1 MGQEK
6 ILVIDDDQ
14 GLIDIIQ
21 ANLEP
26 EGFQVVGATNGI
38 DGLRLLKA
46 EQPSLVILDVLM
58 PGVDGWGVLRQMQAD
73 PRTAAIPV
81 IMLTAVCGTEDAIRG
96 LEGGAIEYTTK
107 PFYPA
112 DLVASVKIML
122 RVFDPTLRQQ
132 YRSQRIAKRRRSLT
146 DRRQ

>member
-1 MGQEK
+1 MKQDK

-26 EGFQVVGATNGI
+26 EGFRVVGATNGS
-38 DGLRLLKA
+38 DGLRLLVD

-58 PGVDGWGVLRQMQAD
+58 PGIDGWDVLRQIQSD

-81 IMLTAVCGTEDAIRG
+81 IMLTAVSGTENAIRG
-96 LEGGAIEYTTK
+96 LEGGAVEYTTK

-122 RVFDPTLRQQ
+122 RVFDPVLRQQ
-132 YRSQRIAKRRRSLT
+132 YRNQRIAKRRRALSN
-146 DRRQ
+146 RQQ